1 MKASI
6 ITVTFN
12 SQDTIKSTIES
23 VINQTYNNIE
33 YIIIDG
39 GSTDATID
47 IIKRYESKIAKWIS
61 EKDEGIYDA
70 LNKGLRFATGDLV
83 GFLHSDDIYENK
95 NIISQIV
102 NVFNKTNNE
111 IVYGDL
117 IYVYKKDVNKII
129 RYWRAG
135 EYNYERIKKGWIPPH
150 PTFFTRKELY
160 DKYGYFNSNFKIAA
174 DYELMLRLLW
184 LHKINAYYIP
194 SVLVKMRIGGTSN
207 KSLNNIL
214 LKSIEDYK
222 IIRAYKVG
230 GISTLFYK
238 KISKVPQFF
247 IRP

>member
-135 EYNYERIKKGWIPPH
+135 EYNYERIKKA
-150 PTFFTRKELY
+150 
-160 DKYGYFNSNFKIAA
+160 GYHLIQPFLLEKSYMTNMVTLIVI
-174 DYELMLRLLW
+174 LR
-184 LHKINAYYIP
+184 
-194 SVLVKMRIGGTSN
+194 
-207 KSLNNIL
+207 
-214 LKSIEDYK
+214 
-222 IIRAYKVG
+222 
-230 GISTLFYK
+230 
-238 KISKVPQFF
+238 
-247 IRP
+247 